1 MRINDEIK
9 LSVVL
14 FMLDYYIMEYYSVI
28 DNVKFF
34 LWRDTILIL
43 AMLKLVWYL
52 IDITIGN

>member
-43 AMLKLVWYL
+43 AMLKLV
-52 IDITIGN
+52 